1 MRLGRRR
8 LLGSL
13 AGMLPAAALAG
24 CGAAGAHGGPLEI
37 RYWTGWTGHELDVQK
52 RLVEE
57 FNRLHAGIRVRVLS
71 VFGSYQKVRI
81 AFAGG
86 ATPDVCSAVWA
97 DELAGYAMR
106 GVLRPLDPLL
116 QRSGRSGEEL
126 VPGVWRMVQYR
137 GRPYG
142 LAVTTNTSF
151 IVYNKKIFREV

>member
-106 GVLRPLDPLL
+106 GVLRPLDAHLAESS
-116 QRSGRSGEEL
+116 RSLDEW
-126 VPGVWRMVQYR
+126 VPGVARMLRYQ
-137 GRPYG
+137 GQTYG
-142 LAVTTNTSF
+142 LAVTTNTNF
-151 IVYNKKIFREV
+151 FL